1 VVCRGLCIKDSVAFL
16 RLYETAWL
24 EEEHVAAY
32 INTAMCSGP
41 VSSFILPITPINA
54 LNTT

>member
-1 VVCRGLCIKDSVAFL
+1 
-16 RLYETAWL
+16 LYETAWL